1 MNIIV
6 TGGAG
11 FIGSNVAD
19 AYIKAGHNVII
30 IDDLSSGNKENVNE
44 KAEFHHL
51 NINDPKVEDI
61 FKNNKIDVV
70 NHHAAQID
78 VRKSVADPVFDATS
92 NILGI
97 IRLLEYCKKYD
108 VPRFIFS
115 STAGAIYGE
124 PEYIPADEKHPI
136 RPLAPYG
143 LSKYCGEKYIQ
154 YYHDLFDQ
162 DYVILRY
169 PNVYGP
175 RQDPHGEAGVV
186 AIFSGLLLQGKQPKI
201 FGSGEATRDYLYV
214 GEIVRANLM
223 VLDKGTNKLMNLGTG
238 VETSVNDL
246 FKKMRDIIGVDVEAI
261 HMPDRPGEVQRI
273 SIEASYAKKTIGWE
287 PEITLEEGLVKT
299 IAFFRKKMKVGA
311 K

>member
-1 MNIIV
+1 MNIVV
-6 TGGAG
+6 TGAAG

-19 AYIKAGHNVII
+19 AYIKAGNNVII
-30 IDDLSSGNKENVNE
+30 IDDLSSGNRENINK

-97 IRLLEYCKKYD
+97 IRLLEYCRKYD

-124 PEYIPADEKHPI
+124 PEYVPADEKHPI

-143 LSKYCGEKYIQ
+143 VSKFCGERYIQ

-186 AIFSGLLLQGKQPKI
+186 AIFSGLLLQGKEPKI
-201 FGSGEATRDYLYV
+201 FGSGEATRDYLFV

-246 FKKMRDIIGVDVEAI
+246 FGKMRDIIGADVEAI

-273 SIEASYAKKTIGWE
+273 SIDAEFAKKTIGWK
-287 PEITLEEGLVKT
+287 PEITLKEGLVKT
-299 IAFFRKKMKVGA
+299 IDFFRDKMKVGA

>member
-1 MNIIV
+1 MNIVV
-6 TGGAG
+6 TGAAG

-30 IDDLSSGNKENVNE
+30 IDDLSSGNRENVNK

-92 NILGI
+92 NVLGI
-97 IRLLEYCKKYD
+97 IRLLEYCRKYD

-143 LSKYCGEKYIQ
+143 VSKFCGERYIQ

-186 AIFSGLLLQGKQPKI
+186 AIFSGLLLEGKQPKI
-201 FGSGEATRDYLYV
+201 FGSGEATRDYLFV
-214 GEIVRANLM
+214 GEIVRANLI

-238 VETSVNDL
+238 IETSVNDL
-246 FKKMRDIIGVDVEAI
+246 FGKMRDIIGADVEAI
-261 HMPDRPGEVQRI
+261 HMPDRPGEVQGI
-273 SIEASYAKKTIGWE
+273 SIDASFAKKTIGWQTK
-287 PEITLEEGLVKT
+287 ITLEEGLART
-299 IAFFRKKMKVGA
+299 IDFFRDKMKVEA